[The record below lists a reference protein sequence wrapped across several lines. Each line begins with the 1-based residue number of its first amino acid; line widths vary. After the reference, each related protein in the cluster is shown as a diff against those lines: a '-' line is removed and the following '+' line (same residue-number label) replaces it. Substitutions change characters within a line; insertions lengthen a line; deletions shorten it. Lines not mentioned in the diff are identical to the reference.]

1 MKAAGGQLP
10 AEETLPD
17 THARCDPHNCAAWPQ
32 EAGNTSAEH
41 PGASVAVDA
50 IGKQNRVELF
60 LDAAVTASAVSNVRP
75 RVRCA
80 WRKVSPIHPPDSDP
94 AGEAVVELEVEAA
107 GRKNFIDTV
116 AGSDA
121 SGPTN
126 SPKHHGWKCNR
137 PRSKLQHICA
147 MTACSHVIKRVEW

>member
-32 EAGNTSAEH
+32 EAGNAGAEH

-60 LDAAVTASAVSNVRP
+60 LDVAVTDSGAGRRIP
-75 RVRCA
+75 CA
-80 WRKVSPIHPPDSDP
+80 WRKVSPIDSPDSDP
-94 AGEAVVELEVEAA
+94 AGEAVVELEVDAA

-116 AGSDA
+116 AGGDA
-121 SGPTN
+121 AGPTN
-126 SPKHHGWKCNR
+126 CPKHHGWKCNR

-147 MTACSHVIKRVEW
+147 MKACSHVIKRVGW